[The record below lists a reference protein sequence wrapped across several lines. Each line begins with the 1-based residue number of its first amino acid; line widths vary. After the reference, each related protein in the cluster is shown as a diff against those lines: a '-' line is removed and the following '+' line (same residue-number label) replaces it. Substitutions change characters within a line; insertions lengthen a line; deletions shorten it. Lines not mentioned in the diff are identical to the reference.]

1 MIEETQ
7 EQKEQ
12 REKAQ
17 KADKEL
23 SRKIQAFKLSEYYP
37 LLMKKLAIDYKSGIN
52 NLIVKDSPEMRGAVH
67 YMLRLYDWFQ
77 SNSELE
83 ELINIENR
91 KIEDDRDW

>member
-1 MIEETQ
+1 MKEETQ
-7 EQKEQ
+7 EQKDL

-17 KADKEL
+17 AEDKEL

-37 LLMKKLAIDYKSGIN
+37 LLMKKLALDYKAGIN
-52 NLIVKDSPEMRGAVH
+52 SLIVKDSPEMRGAIH

-91 KIEDDRDW
+91 KIDDDRDW